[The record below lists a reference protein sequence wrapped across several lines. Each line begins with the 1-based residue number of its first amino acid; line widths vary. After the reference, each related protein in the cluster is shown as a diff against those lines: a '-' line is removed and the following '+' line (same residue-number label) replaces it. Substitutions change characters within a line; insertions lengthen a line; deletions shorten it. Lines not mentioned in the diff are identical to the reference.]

1 MKKEE
6 FIKIINTITKI
17 DDIITKLYDIGVDIV
32 NSPLCDYV
40 RIADTLWTY
49 VYGDEGMDVINWWL
63 YESVD
68 KIITIDGE
76 NIDVTKVEDLYDFL
90 NKYYG

>member
-6 FIKIINTITKI
+6 FIKTINILTKI
-17 DDIITKLYDIGVDIV
+17 GDTITKLYDIGVDIV
-32 NSPLCDYV
+32 SSPLYDYGI
-40 RIADTLWTY
+40 IADILWTY
-49 VYGDEGMDVINWWL
+49 IYGEEGMDIINWWL
-63 YESVD
+63 YENVD

>member
-6 FIKIINTITKI
+6 FIKTINILTKI
-17 DDIITKLYDIGVDIV
+17 DDTITKLYDIGVDIV
-32 NSPLCDYV
+32 SSPLCDYGI
-40 RIADTLWTY
+40 IADILWRY
-49 VYGDEGMDVINWWL
+49 IYGEEGMDIINWWL

-76 NIDVTKVEDLYDFL
+76 DIDVTKVEDLYDFL

>member
-6 FIKIINTITKI
+6 FIKTINILTKI
-17 DDIITKLYDIGVDIV
+17 DDTITKLYDIGVDIV
-32 NSPLCDYV
+32 SSPLCDYGI
-40 RIADTLWTY
+40 IADILWRY
-49 VYGDEGMDVINWWL
+49 IYGEEGMDIINWWL
-63 YESVD
+63 YENVD

>member
-6 FIKIINTITKI
+6 FIKTINILTKI
-17 DDIITKLYDIGVDIV
+17 DDTITKLYDIGVDIV
-32 NSPLCDYV
+32 SSPLCDYG
-40 RIADTLWTY
+40 RIADILWTY
-49 VYGDEGMDVINWWL
+49 IYGEEGMDVINWWL
-63 YESVD
+63 YENVD

>member
-6 FIKIINTITKI
+6 FIKIINSIIKI
-17 DDIITKLYDIGVDIV
+17 DDTITKLYDIGVDIV
-32 NSPLCDYV
+32 SSPLCDYG
-40 RIADTLWTY
+40 IITDILWTY
-49 VYGDEGMDVINWWL
+49 IYGKEGMDIINWWL

>member
-32 NSPLCDYV
+32 NSPLYDYV
-40 RIADTLWTY
+40 GIADTLWTY
-49 VYGDEGMDVINWWL
+49 IYGKEGMDIINWWL

-68 KIITIDGE
+68 KIITIDDE

>member
-6 FIKIINTITKI
+6 FIKIINTITKL
-17 DDIITKLYDIGVDIV
+17 DYTITKLYDIGVDIV

>member
-6 FIKIINTITKI
+6 FIKTINILTKI
-17 DDIITKLYDIGVDIV
+17 DDTITKLYDIGVDIV
-32 NSPLCDYV
+32 NSPLCDYGI
-40 RIADTLWTY
+40 IADILWTCI
-49 VYGDEGMDVINWWL
+49 YGEEGMDIINWWL
-63 YESVD
+63 YENVD

-76 NIDVTKVEDLYDFL
+76 DIDVTKVEDLYDFL